1 MWAALFVFTTADG
14 IHRQTSACCITTS
27 VCAQE
32 EQEEPD
38 SHRGGQTH
46 PAVLLI
52 PDWVNLKTQTVYKD
66 GQHGNRPLVAGW
78 GKSYKPRPLQIK
90 VILNIFFSWAVLLKF
105 RFSPLTR
112 WRQLLDRPRD
122 RTGRPGKT
130 RILQLAGEALNLPV
144 TASSNQVENSHF
156 SLAIGGFRAVADC
169 LINAKCKWCKHDVS
183 MKIKCRDPLMKSDTH
198 RLSIF
203 HVMWRNSSRPCVTAA
218 GFVCW
223 WGVQPW
229 PLPDFTPHDL

>member
-169 LINAKCKWCKHDVS
+169 LINAKCKWCKHENQVQRPSDEVRHS
-183 MKIKCRDPLMKSDTH
+183 QAEHLSCYVEKLKQTVCHCCWVCLLMGRAALTPPWLH
-198 RLSIF
+198 TTWSII
-203 HVMWRNSSRPCVTAA
+203 MS
-218 GFVCW
+218 
-223 WGVQPW
+223 
-229 PLPDFTPHDL
+229 